1 MRDCFIKTLISEV
14 ERNPDIILITGDL
27 GFGVLDDFIKNYPNN
42 FINAGVAEQNMTGIA
57 AGLALEGK
65 KVFTY
70 SIANF
75 PTMRCF
81 EQIRN
86 DVCYHNLDV
95 NIVSIGGGFSYG
107 PLGMSHHATEDLA
120 VMRSL
125 PNLKILSPSGLWET
139 QEATKALARS
149 KGPGF
154 LRLDKSFGNDYA
166 KANERFVIG
175 KSRTLTKGTDCT
187 IIVTGGI
194 LQEAEAAKIFLEDNK
209 ISTKIVSMHTIKP
222 IDKEM
227 IVNVAKSSNLVVTLE
242 EHTTYGGLGSAICE
256 VVVDNHLPIKQ
267 IIRIG
272 LDSGFTTVV
281 GSQKYLRK
289 HYNMNSDSIVKKIL
303 NFFEKDK
310 C

>member
-1 MRDCFIKTLISEV
+1 MRDRFIKTLSEEV
-14 ERNPDIILITGDL
+14 EKNPNIILITGDL
-27 GFGVLDDFIKNYPNN
+27 GFGVLDNFIKKYPNN

-107 PLGMSHHATEDLA
+107 SLGMSHHATEDLA

-125 PNLKILSPSGLWET
+125 PNLKVLSPSGLWET
-139 QEATKALARS
+139 EQATKALAKS

-154 LRLDKSFGNDYA
+154 LRLDKSYGKDFSKDGEKY
-166 KANERFVIG
+166 EIG
-175 KSRTLTKGTDCT
+175 KARVLSDGEDCAL
-187 IIVTGGI
+187 IVTGGI
-194 LQEAEAAKIFLEDNK
+194 LEEAENVKKILKNNN
-209 ISTKIVSMHTIKP
+209 ISTKIISMHTVKP
-222 IDKEM
+222 LDKNAIIDA
-227 IVNVAKSSNLVVTLE
+227 VNSSKLIVTLE
-242 EHTTYGGLGSAICE
+242 EHTIYGGLGSAVCE
-256 VVVDNHLPIKQ
+256 VIVDNQLKTKPL
-267 IIRIG
+267 IRIG
-272 LDSGFTTVV
+272 LEAGFTTVV
-281 GSQKYLRK
+281 GSQKYLRNYYK
-289 HYNMNSDSIVKKIL
+289 MDSETIVKRIL
-303 NFFEKDK
+303 NFFKK
-310 C
+310 

>member
-1 MRDCFIKTLISEV
+1 
-14 ERNPDIILITGDL
+14 
-27 GFGVLDDFIKNYPNN
+27 
-42 FINAGVAEQNMTGIA
+42 MTGIA

-65 KVFTY
+65 RVFTY

-107 PLGMSHHATEDLA
+107 SLGMSHHATEDLA

-139 QEATKALARS
+139 EEATKALARS

-154 LRLDKSFGNDYA
+154 LRLDKSYGKDYS
-166 KANERFVIG
+166 EIDDEFIIG
-175 KSRTLTKGTDCT
+175 RARTLSEGKDCS

-194 LQEAEAAKIFLEDNK
+194 LEEAESAK
-209 ISTKIVSMHTIKP
+209 
-222 IDKEM
+222 
-227 IVNVAKSSNLVVTLE
+227 KS
-242 EHTTYGGLGSAICE
+242 
-256 VVVDNHLPIKQ
+256 
-267 IIRIG
+267 
-272 LDSGFTTVV
+272 
-281 GSQKYLRK
+281 
-289 HYNMNSDSIVKKIL
+289 
-303 NFFEKDK
+303 
-310 C
+310 